1 MMLLPLLL
9 STLSIAWASNPINFN
24 CQPGQTCW
32 PSPKEWQQLNTTL
45 DGRLYLTIPLGAP
58 CYPNSTYYNAATCS
72 AIETNITNDLARVG
86 YYGQSYW
93 QNWEACGASACSL
106 SPTEPTYPLYTT
118 CSLGRLGKYYI
129 DVRSPSH
136 IAAAIAFAKTHN
148 IRLSIKNTGHDYF
161 GRSAVPNSLAL
172 WTHNLDSLSYD
183 ETYTLSGCPSSTP
196 KLTNIGTM
204 GAGVIARDA
213 YVFFNGQH
221 KMDITG
227 GYEESVGLAG
237 GFGQGGGLGDFTT
250 LYGLMVD
257 NAVEFEV
264 VTADGQVRVINECV
278 DPDLFWA
285 MRGGGG
291 GTFAV
296 LTKYR
301 VQLHPALPIHTYN
314 LLAEFS
320 AEGNGLREIITAHAE
335 NQLAWSQELVTGSVD
350 YLVNGVEFGAVLP
363 FADDGSKLAA
373 LMAPFVEAVRNST
386 EITILTSN
394 FTSYASY
401 LDYTGFSA
409 ADAKATESPG
419 ISQLLA
425 SRLMPR
431 SLFTATTSIAALVDA
446 VIYGITTARG
456 LLPDTDI
463 TATQVVF
470 ETPLSNPD
478 TERKTSVNPA
488 WRTAL
493 WHVIHVAEW
502 TAPLEAAAQ
511 KNVTL
516 GFLDMLAPL
525 KALSPGGGAYVNEAS
540 YEEPEWEETFWG
552 DNYGRLLEV
561 KGRYDPEHVFD
572 CWKCV
577 GWRGE
582 NDPFYSCYQEW

>member
-1 MMLLPLLL
+1 MMMLLHLLL
-9 STLSIAWASNPINFN
+9 STLSFALASKDPGFN
-24 CQPGQTCW
+24 CQPRQKCW
-32 PSPKEWQQLNTTL
+32 PSPNEWQQLNITL
-45 DGRLYLTIPLGAP
+45 GGHLYLTVPLGAP
-58 CYPNSTYYNAATCS
+58 CYPSSIYYNEVTCS
-72 AIETNITNDLARVG
+72 IIEKDITNDLDRVG
-86 YYGQSYW
+86 YYGQTYW
-93 QNWEACGASACSL
+93 QSWEACGTSACSL
-106 SPTEPTYPLYTT
+106 APQDQTYPLYST
-118 CSLGRLGKYYI
+118 CSLGRLGAYYI

-136 IAAAIAFAKTHN
+136 VAAAMAFAKTHN

-172 WTHNLDSLSYD
+172 WTHNLNSLSFND
-183 ETYTLSGCPSSTP
+183 TFTLSGCPANTP
-196 KLTNIGTM
+196 TLQNIGTM
-204 GAGVIARDA
+204 GAGVIAKDA

-221 KMDITG
+221 NMDITG
-227 GYEESVGLAG
+227 GYEETVGLAG
-237 GFGQGGGLGDFTT
+237 GFGQGGGVGDFTT

-264 VTADGQVRVINECV
+264 VTADGKVRIINECV

-301 VQLHPALPIHTYN
+301 VQLHPVLPIHTYTLKAN
-314 LLAEFS
+314 FS
-320 AEGNGLREIITAHAE
+320 AESNGLRSILTAHAE

-350 YLVNGVEFGAVLP
+350 YLVDYVEFGAVLP

-373 LMAPFVEAVRNST
+373 LIAPFVEAVSKSA
-386 EITILTSN
+386 EITILTNN

-409 ADAKATESPG
+409 ADAKATEAPG

-431 SLFTATTSIAALVDA
+431 SLFAATASIAALVDA
-446 VIYGITTARG
+446 ILYGITTARA
-456 LLPDTDI
+456 LSPASDI

-470 ETPLSNPD
+470 ETPVSNPD
-478 TERKTSVNPA
+478 PERKTSVNPA

-493 WHVIHVAEW
+493 WHVIHVGEW
-502 TAPLEAAAQ
+502 TAPLEAAEQ

-516 GFLDMLAPL
+516 GFLDLLTPL
-525 KALSPGGGAYVNEAS
+525 KALSPGGGAYLNEAS

-552 DNYGRLLEV
+552 DNYGKLVGV
-561 KGRYDPEHVFD
+561 KDRYDPEHLFD

-582 NDPFYSCYQEW
+582 DE